1 MKFGEKTNTFL
12 LMEPDEFEQY
22 VINNRE
28 DLGDNSRREG
38 FLKQESLVNE
48 ITPPMTVT
56 PPTMFMILGDV

>member
-1 MKFGEKTNTFL
+1 
-12 LMEPDEFEQY
+12 MEPDEFEQY

-38 FLKQESLVNE
+38 FLKQESLVIE

>member
-56 PPTMFMILGDV
+56 PPTKFMILDV

>member
-1 MKFGEKTNTFL
+1 
-12 LMEPDEFEQY
+12 MEPDEFEQY

-38 FLKQESLVNE
+38 FLEQESLVNE

-56 PPTMFMILGDV
+56 PPTKFMILDV

>member
-12 LMEPDEFEQY
+12 LMDRDEFEQY

-38 FLKQESLVNE
+38 FLKLESLLNE
-48 ITPPMTVT
+48 ITHSMTVT
-56 PPTMFMILGDV
+56 PYNKALDLIN